1 MSEPIERASEDFEA
15 IDPVAYLA
23 ARLAPGGRI
32 FFMPNGGNLGD
43 NLIASATLQQF
54 ERAGLPWTFLR
65 GQRQTVRANDLL
77 VYGGGGSLVP
87 EYTGGIDCLRG
98 LAGLPAP
105 VVVLPQ
111 TVRGHADFWRD
122 APPLTVF
129 CRDAMS
135 RNGLRDFPQV
145 TALAA
150 HDMAVGLDMAE
161 EPFSTVLALRAG
173 LLGSGRRSLLRAF
186 RTDIE
191 AALQPVHDTCDLS
204 ALAYPSMQTI
214 ESIHGS
220 SCALLAALACHSAL
234 HTDRLHLAIAGG
246 LLGLSVTL
254 FENNYGK
261 IRAVHEAS
269 LAARFPNVRLISAE
283 DEPAAL
289 QKA

>member
-1 MSEPIERASEDFEA
+1 MPDAIELSAADFHA

-23 ARLAPGGRI
+23 ALLAPGGRI
-32 FFMPNGGNLGD
+32 FYVPNGGNLGD

-54 ERAGLPWTFLR
+54 ERVGLSWTFLH
-65 GQRQTVRANDLL
+65 GQRQTVSANDLL

-98 LAGLPAP
+98 LARLPAP

-122 APPLTVF
+122 APPMTVF
-129 CRDAMS
+129 CRDAES
-135 RNGLRDFPQV
+135 RACLRDFSQI
-145 TALAA
+145 TALDA
-150 HDMAVGLDMAE
+150 HDMAVELDMAQ
-161 EPFSTVLALRAG
+161 EPFSTVLALRTG
-173 LLGSGRRSLLRAF
+173 LLGSGARPLLRAF

-191 AALQPVHDTCDLS
+191 AATRPVPDTCDLS

-220 SCALLAALACHSAL
+220 SCALLAALAAHSAL

-254 FENNYGK
+254 FDNSYGK
-261 IRAVHEAS
+261 NRAVHEAS
-269 LAARFPNVRLISAE
+269 LATRFPNVRMVSPE
-283 DEPAAL
+283 DERAGR